1 MITITSTR
9 VLEYAYGLDL
19 TKKGQKDR
27 QDLALRL
34 ANAMGT
40 KTVDI
45 KDDSKQGQLNL
56 GQAFEGFIK
65 ADRMNLEHARFS
77 KCNSKDLEFKNG
89 SYEIKVSTSTYSLC
103 TPLVAPTRTIFISK
117 NGAVLLSKATLKEVF
132 DNPYKYQDYV
142 KIEETGLRLK
152 PTIAE
157 LGTPIK
163 WLNEKLGF

>member
-1 MITITSTR
+1 MITVNSTQ

-27 QDLALRL
+27 QDLSLRL
-34 ANAMGT
+34 ANAM
-40 KTVDI
+40 KDI
-45 KDDSKQGQLNL
+45 TLECKKDFNL
-56 GQAFEGFIK
+56 GQLFEGFIK
-65 ADRMNLEHARFS
+65 ADRMHLDHARFS
-77 KCNSKDLEFKNG
+77 KCNTKDLEFKNG
-89 SYEIKVSTSTYSLC
+89 SYEVKVSTSTYSLC

-117 NGAVLLSKATLKEVF
+117 NGAVLLSKSTLEEVF
-132 DNPYKYQDYV
+132 NNPYEYQDYV